1 MLEYGHSVWQ
11 PRHKTLCSDLED
23 VQRRA
28 TKLIASLKDKPYPER
43 LTSLGLPSLE
53 HRRPRGD
60 MIDAFKYVHGAYE
73 ADRPQLHLHDGRDT
87 RGNSL
92 KLAKG
97 RCRLNVRAGYF
108 SYRVVSIW
116 NSLPDSVVTA
126 PSINAFKIRLDKH
139 WATRIEQY
147 DPECCH

>member
-1 MLEYGHSVWQ
+1 MIQ
-11 PRHKTLCSDLED
+11 K
-23 VQRRA
+23 QRRA

-43 LTSLGLPSLE
+43 LASLGLPSLE
-53 HRRPRGD
+53 HRRLRGD
-60 MIDAFKYVHGAYE
+60 MIDVSKYVHGTYE
-73 ADRPQLHLHDGRDT
+73 ADRLQLHLIDSRDT

-126 PSINAFKIRLDKH
+126 PSINAFKIRLDNK
-139 WATRIEQY
+139 ALGDTQRTVRPRMLSLAPLMALL
-147 DPECCH
+147 D